1 MAWPSIARTKQASR
15 VFGRALNIE
24 RPRWTQRCRTSLTQ
38 SRPTVSDRPT
48 APARDTTRLEQR
60 TRELAAY
67 LEQWAYDERLF
78 STYVGGISV
87 ATHFRVSGREAVE
100 IADEVAA
107 LLAQRDAR
115 ETALRALVVKW
126 RAGGDR
132 PHPGGPELPP

>member
-1 MAWPSIARTKQASR
+1 MAEPTI
-15 VFGRALNIE
+15 V
-24 RPRWTQRCRTSLTQ
+24 
-38 SRPTVSDRPT
+38 RPTM
-48 APARDTTRLEQR
+48 PARDTTRLEQR

-78 STYVGGISV
+78 STHVGGISV

-126 RAGGDR
+126 RTGPYRHHQVVQNCAHELEDAVLGTGAT
-132 PHPGGPELPP
+132 PHDT